1 MINKEKAKIKL
12 IIAGSRDFHDYSLL
26 KKEVTIFT
34 KEYNNKDIII
44 VSGKATGA
52 DELGEIYA
60 FRHSID
66 LKTFPANW
74 KKYGKSAGFIRNNS
88 MAIFATHCICFWDG
102 KSNGTK
108 DMIERC
114 KKHNLKYKVIRYE

>member
-1 MINKEKAKIKL
+1 MINKEKTKIKL
-12 IIAGSRDFHDYSLL
+12 IIAGSRGFHDYSLL

-60 FRHSID
+60 FRCSID

-88 MAIFATHCICFWDG
+88 MAAFATHCICFWDG
-102 KSNGTK
+102 KSSGTK